1 MRRALRGR
9 AAGALLAL
17 LGAAS
22 GCTTTATEAEM
33 TRTEVNEDLAG
44 PDAMVGESNAEA
56 NQREALED
64 VIDDS
69 NR

>member
-1 MRRALRGR
+1 MLRVLSGC
-9 AAGALLAL
+9 AVAALLA

-22 GCTTTATEAEM
+22 GCTSYATQADL
-33 TRTEVNEDLAG
+33 TRNEVQEDLAG
-44 PDAMVGESNAEA
+44 PDPMVGESNAEA

-69 NR
+69 DR